1 MAMRAPDAVEWAM
14 KRYAL
19 VVLLLGAAIAGPCAP
34 RAEAAAPPTGTPVL
48 LPRAHA
54 HNDYL
59 HDRPLLDALSWGFC
73 SVEADIWLVDGAL
86 LVAHERSSVDPRRTL
101 EALYLRPLQERFLAN
116 RGSVYPE
123 AAPFT
128 LLIDIKNTGAD
139 TFRALDRVLAS
150 YDAMLTHF
158 TDDTTTPGAVTVIVS
173 GERDLG
179 VILGSSPRRAGID
192 GRLADLDG
200 PLNRHQMPL
209 VSDNWLLEFR
219 WNGRGAPSAADAA
232 KLAAAVTKAHDR
244 GMRIRFWSIPQTE
257 AVWSAL
263 YDAGVDL
270 LNADDL
276 GGLNAVLS
284 KKSGE

>member
-1 MAMRAPDAVEWAM
+1 MKYFLAVAF
-14 KRYAL
+14 
-19 VVLLLGAAIAGPCAP
+19 LLGAAAAGPCAP
-34 RAEAAAPPTGTPVL
+34 RAEAAAPPSETPVL

-86 LVAHERSSVDPRRTL
+86 LVAHERSSLDARRTL
-101 EALYLRPLQERFLAN
+101 EVLYLRPLWERFQSN
-116 RGSVYPE
+116 HGSIYPE
-123 AAPFT
+123 SAPFT
-128 LLIDIKNTGAD
+128 LLIDIKNTGAE

-158 TDDTTTPGAVTVIVS
+158 TDDATSPGAVTVIVS
-173 GERDLG
+173 GERDIG

-219 WNGRGAPSAADAA
+219 WQGNREMSTADAA
-232 KLAAAVTKAHDR
+232 KLAATVAKAHER

-257 AVWSAL
+257 AVWSRL

-276 GGLNAVLS
+276 GGLAAVLGN
-284 KKSGE
+284 KSGK